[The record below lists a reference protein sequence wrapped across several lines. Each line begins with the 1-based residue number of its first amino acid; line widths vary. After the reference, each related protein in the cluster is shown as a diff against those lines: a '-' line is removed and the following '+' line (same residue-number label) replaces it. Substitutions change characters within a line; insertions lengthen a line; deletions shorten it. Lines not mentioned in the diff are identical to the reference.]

1 MPAHHAMHGLSDH
14 MEYHAALK
22 LERPTSALPGNR
34 QMWESPGADVGE
46 RRLTMKNRSSSF
58 AHDVFG

>member
-1 MPAHHAMHGLSDH
+1 
-14 MEYHAALK
+14 
-22 LERPTSALPGNR
+22 
-34 QMWESPGADVGE
+34 MWESPGADVGE